1 MSFIKGV
8 TEAYKEYGFSNINLY
23 GYCIVALCVGI
34 FQLTM
39 INMSMELYDQVE
51 TIPIYQSSLI
61 LLQIAAGAV
70 ILQEIRLYTP
80 LQFLIVVFFGLIAI
94 LGVFIIVKKPLIFQS
109 TDNQNTSDH
118 LEQQLRNSIQQINK
132 QCKKC

>member
-1 MSFIKGV
+1 
-8 TEAYKEYGFSNINLY
+8 
-23 GYCIVALCVGI
+23 
-34 FQLTM
+34 
-39 INMSMELYDQVE
+39 MSMELYDQVE

-94 LGVFIIVKKPLIFQS
+94 LGAFIIVKKPLIFQS

-118 LEQQLRNSIQQINK
+118 LEQQLRNSI
-132 QCKKC
+132 